1 MALTTY
7 TSGEVLTA
15 ASLNANFTFAAAG
28 GLTLVSTTT
37 YSAAST
43 VDITAFSATYD
54 NYKVVVSNTAGSAD
68 LFFRLGDG
76 GVFND
81 TAGVYRWNIQYAVYT
96 SGTITGAASS
106 TTQTGFVIG
115 NAGFTNSFE
124 IYNPFSAV
132 VTGYTFVNN
141 RDDYG
146 FMCGGGATTVTTS
159 FSQMRLYPSSATI
172 SGTVRIYGYQNS

>member
-15 ASLNANFTFAAAG
+15 ASLNANFTFAAAS

-37 YSAAST
+37 FTTQAT

-54 NYKVVVSNTAGSAD
+54 NYKVIVQTTAGTAD

-96 SGTITGAASS
+96 SGTITGLGSS
-106 TTQTGFVIG
+106 TTKTGFVLG
-115 NAGFTNSFE
+115 NALGF
-124 IYNPFSAV
+124 A
-132 VTGYTFVNN
+132 G
-141 RDDYG
+141 
-146 FMCGGGATTVTTS
+146 
-159 FSQMRLYPSSATI
+159 
-172 SGTVRIYGYQNS
+172 